1 MNILSREGIYLFKL
15 FLNLVGIEDNFS
27 SEKQK
32 ELFARDLFIFNY
44 DQFLTGETI
53 NECAATIF
61 LPSLFRTKSKQKMQS
76 MPVLIYYYCSENK
89 RERERERERGN
100 V

>member
-1 MNILSREGIYLFKL
+1 MNILSHEGIYLFKL

-44 DQFLTGETI
+44 DQFLTGEKI
-53 NECAATIF
+53 NECADTIF

>member
-44 DQFLTGETI
+44 DQF
-53 NECAATIF
+53 
-61 LPSLFRTKSKQKMQS
+61 
-76 MPVLIYYYCSENK
+76 
-89 RERERERERGN
+89 
-100 V
+100 